1 MGMDALAA
9 IIFGRLFDKI
19 GVSTLIIVSF
29 LSSLFPP
36 LVFLS
41 GFCPALAGMA
51 LWGVGMGAQ
60 ESIMRAAIA
69 DMVSM
74 DKRGTAYG
82 IFNSGYG
89 IFWFL
94 GSALMG
100 LLYGVS
106 VPALVAFS
114 MAMQLGSIPLFFLVR
129 KMSK

>member
-1 MGMDALAA
+1 
-9 IIFGRLFDKI
+9 
-19 GVSTLIIVSF
+19 
-29 LSSLFPP
+29 
-36 LVFLS
+36 
-41 GFCPALAGMA
+41 MA